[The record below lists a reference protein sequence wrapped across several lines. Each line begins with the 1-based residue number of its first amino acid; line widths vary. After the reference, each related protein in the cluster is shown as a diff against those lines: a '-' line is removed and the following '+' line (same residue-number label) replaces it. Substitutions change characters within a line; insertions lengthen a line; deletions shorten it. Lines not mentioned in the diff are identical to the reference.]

1 MRQRWPFLTTMLTE
15 VVLPLPSANT
25 PVSGLDADDRWAAT
39 FAIEPDLEAL
49 DAARGRSVE
58 RDPIED
64 HVGPRP
70 LLGGGLNDARR
81 LSGRSPDQGD
91 RDGAE
96 RCCASHVSDTPPAGH
111 GVTRRGGNGTNALVV
126 RWYSA

>member
-15 VVLPLPSANT
+15 VVLPLPSANA
-25 PVSGLDADDRWAAT
+25 PVSGLDADDRRAAT
-39 FAIEPDLEAL
+39 LAIEPDLEAL

-70 LLGGGLNDARR
+70 LLGGCLEDA
-81 LSGRSPDQGD
+81 
-91 RDGAE
+91 
-96 RCCASHVSDTPPAGH
+96 
-111 GVTRRGGNGTNALVV
+111 
-126 RWYSA
+126 